1 MEKITL
7 STELNC
13 PHCKDL
19 VTVEQ
24 VDAYSFGSSLTREQ
38 RRKFKS
44 IIDVWNRPVKSR
56 DKYYRCPMCNNWISI
71 QKWISF
77 NKMISKG
84 SSLED
89 ASENMNNVP
98 LTVDDVKL
106 HAKSSRTDSLVG
118 TDDEIIEAGENDVV
132 ASIKDGELVLD
143 KYEDSENLEE
153 NSENLDRSSED
164 SDAPDL
170 NGLGLFDCDVIFEDD
185 ESL

>member
-7 STELNC
+7 NTELNC

-84 SSLED
+84 LSLED

-98 LTVDDVKL
+98 LTVEDVKL
-106 HAKSSRTDSLVG
+106 HAKNSSKADSLEG
-118 TDDEIIEAGENDVV
+118 TDDEIIEADENDVV
-132 ASIKDGELVLD
+132 ASIRDGELILES
-143 KYEDSENLEE
+143 EDSENLEG
-153 NSENLDRSSED
+153 SSED
-164 SDAPDL
+164 SDDPDL

>member
-7 STELNC
+7 NTELSC

-84 SSLED
+84 LSLED

-98 LTVDDVKL
+98 LTVEDVKL
-106 HAKSSRTDSLVG
+106 HAKNSSKADSLEG
-118 TDDEIIEAGENDVV
+118 TDDEIIEADENDVV
-132 ASIKDGELVLD
+132 ASIRDGELILD
-143 KYEDSENLEE
+143 KSEDSENLEWSRE
-153 NSENLDRSSED
+153 NSDD
-164 SDAPDL
+164 PDL

>member
-106 HAKSSRTDSLVG
+106 HAKNSSKADSLDG
-118 TDDEIIEAGENDVV
+118 TDDEIIEADENDVV
-132 ASIKDGELVLD
+132 ASIKDGELVFD
-143 KYEDSENLEE
+143 TYE
-153 NSENLDRSSED
+153 SSED
-164 SDAPDL
+164 LDKT
-170 NGLGLFDCDVIFEDD
+170 VRI
-185 ESL
+185 

>member
-7 STELNC
+7 NTELNC

-84 SSLED
+84 LSLED

-98 LTVDDVKL
+98 LTVGDVKL
-106 HAKSSRTDSLVG
+106 HAKNSSKADSLEG
-118 TDDEIIEAGENDVV
+118 TDDEIIEADENDVV
-132 ASIKDGELVLD
+132 ASIRDGELILD
-143 KYEDSENLEE
+143 KSEDSENLEG
-153 NSENLDRSSED
+153 SSED
-164 SDAPDL
+164 SDDPDL

>member
-7 STELNC
+7 NTELNC

-84 SSLED
+84 LSLED

-98 LTVDDVKL
+98 LTVEDVKL
-106 HAKSSRTDSLVG
+106 HAKNSSKADSLEG
-118 TDDEIIEAGENDVV
+118 TDDEIIEADENDVV
-132 ASIKDGELVLD
+132 ASIRDGELILD
-143 KYEDSENLEE
+143 KSENLEG
-153 NSENLDRSSED
+153 SRED
-164 SDAPDL
+164 SDDPDL